1 LILALLNL
9 STVFLAICNSQQETR
24 LVKTP
29 RLLLL
34 LLRSKSGNI
43 LHLGSFV
50 ALRRPR
56 AFALNSSIN
65 EEEAEEG
72 REGELGMAVMAGSSQ
87 GSAAIMA
94 SGTIVSQSKGKII
107 CGLAVPVKS
116 KSRPS
121 LRFTRSPFTGVVSL
135 GPSVLATSKTGAIA
149 AVLSFITAQV
159 VEEAE
164 KPQEKVAEPHK
175 VRLPC
180 FYGSQSAGCEP
191 CVRQGCAIAIPDET
205 PGSDAVLAFSW
216 REEGAACA
224 LLGGL

>member
-1 LILALLNL
+1 M
-9 STVFLAICNSQQETR
+9 
-24 LVKTP
+24 
-29 RLLLL
+29 
-34 LLRSKSGNI
+34 
-43 LHLGSFV
+43 
-50 ALRRPR
+50 
-56 AFALNSSIN
+56 
-65 EEEAEEG
+65 
-72 REGELGMAVMAGSSQ
+72 GMAVMAGSSK
-87 GSAAIMA
+87 GSIAIVA
-94 SGTIVSQSKGKII
+94 SGKIVSQSKGKIT

-149 AVLSFITAQV
+149 AVLPFITAKV
-159 VEEAE
+159 VEEVE

-175 VRLPC
+175 
-180 FYGSQSAGCEP
+180 FDFCEP

-216 REEGAACA
+216 REESAACA